1 MEFGWFYQEGRNRS
15 LKDSQTKP
23 HQKLRQ
29 YRLSPN
35 EQNVLG
41 GLVKDLPSTIQK
53 KISDNFFEITA
64 FCLVPGFGTYYYAKS
79 TVEKEKIAHRY

>member
-1 MEFGWFYQEGRNRS
+1 MV
-15 LKDSQTKP
+15 
-23 HQKLRQ
+23 Q
-29 YRLSPN
+29 YMLSPN

-41 GLVKDLPSTIQK
+41 GLVKDLPSVIQK
-53 KISDNFFEITA
+53 KLSDNLFEITA

>member
-1 MEFGWFYQEGRNRS
+1 
-15 LKDSQTKP
+15 
-23 HQKLRQ
+23 
-29 YRLSPN
+29 
-35 EQNVLG
+35 VLG